1 MVEIVPNWH
10 LDMSVQLLF
19 STSVHRT
26 SDTTLCFVIKIN
38 YDKIQICF
46 DINTFKAY
54 MLVIYEEQLT
64 RHSI

>member
-19 STSVHRT
+19 STSVHGT
-26 SDTTLCFVIKIN
+26 SDMTLCFVIKIN